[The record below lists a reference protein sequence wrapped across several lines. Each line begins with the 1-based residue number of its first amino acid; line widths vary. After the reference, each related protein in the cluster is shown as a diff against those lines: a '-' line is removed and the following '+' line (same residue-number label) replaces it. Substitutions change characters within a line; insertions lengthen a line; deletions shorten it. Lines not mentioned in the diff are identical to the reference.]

1 MGINAPG
8 KIFESLGA
16 TYLGE
21 GRCQFQ
27 VWAPFRKQV
36 GIHLLAPRED
46 RLVLDPGARGYFRG
60 IAEDVF
66 PGALYQIQL
75 DGNLERPD
83 PASRFQ
89 PRGVHG
95 PSQVVDPAFP
105 WEDAGWTGL
114 DLPEYILYE
123 LHIGTFTP
131 EGTFE
136 AVIPRLE
143 KLKALGVT
151 ALEIMPVA
159 QFPGGRNWGY
169 DGVYPSAVQNT
180 YGGPEGLKRL
190 VNAAHGLGMGVV
202 LDVVYNH
209 LGPEG
214 NYLRDFGPYFTE
226 RYRTP
231 WGEAINFDGPYS
243 DEVRRYFIEN
253 ALTWLKEFHIDALRL
268 DALHAI
274 LDISPRPFL
283 AELSEAVHRAGDRLM
298 RRVHLMAESDLND
311 AKFLR
316 PEQSGGFG
324 LDVHWND
331 DFHHALHALLTGEQ
345 QGHYRDYGH
354 LEDLAKGYRE
364 GFIYS
369 GQCSINRKHR
379 HGSSTR
385 EFPPRRLLVFVQ
397 NHDQVG
403 NRLQGDRLSR
413 LVSFEKR
420 KLAAAAVILSP
431 FIPLL
436 FMGEEYG
443 EPAPFLYFVS
453 HSDPDLIQAVRRG
466 RKGEFSRFNWEGDP
480 PDPQAEETF
489 LDSRIRFSLSE
500 EGDHRILWEFYR
512 ELLRVRRKIMD
523 RRDPEQGIIEATGL
537 EEEGVLIIRDGREQK
552 EILVILH
559 FGEQERPM
567 NLPFPSGK
575 WKRILGSGDS
585 RWKEP
590 GDPAP
595 AGLSRGRGESLLL
608 TPCSC
613 LIYFEEEED

>member
-1 MGINAPG
+1 MMGINAPG
-8 KIFESLGA
+8 TIHESLGA

-21 GRCQFQ
+21 GRCRFQ
-27 VWAPFRKQV
+27 VWAPFRKRV

-46 RLVLDPGARGYFRG
+46 RLILDREARGYFRG
-60 IAEDVF
+60 VAEEVF

-75 DGNLERPD
+75 DGSVERPD

-95 PSQVVDPAFP
+95 PSQVVDPTFP

-151 ALEIMPVA
+151 ALELMPVA

-169 DGVYPSAVQNT
+169 DGVYPFAVQNT
-180 YGGPEGLKRL
+180 YGGTKGLKRL
-190 VNAAHGLGMGVV
+190 VNAAHGLGMAVV

-253 ALTWLKEFHIDALRL
+253 ALTWLKEFHLDALRL

-274 LDISPRPFL
+274 LDIFPRPFL
-283 AELSEAVHRAGDRLM
+283 AELSDAVRRNGERLG

-316 PEQSGGFG
+316 PEQSGGYG

-345 QGHYRDYGH
+345 QGYYRDYGR

-369 GQCSINRKHR
+369 GQYSKYRKHR

-385 EFPPRRLLVFVQ
+385 KFPPRRLLVFSQ

-403 NRLQGDRLSR
+403 NRLRGDRLSR
-413 LVSFEKR
+413 LVSLEAQ
-420 KLAAAAVILSP
+420 KLAASAVMLSP

-453 HSDPDLIQAVRRG
+453 HSDPDLIEAVRQG
-466 RKGEFSRFNWEGDP
+466 RKEEFSRFQWEGDP

-489 LDSRIRFSLSE
+489 LDSRIRFSLLE

-512 ELLRVRRKIMD
+512 ELIRVRRKIMD

-537 EEEGVLIIRDGREQK
+537 EKERVLIIRDGREQK

-559 FGEQERPM
+559 FGGKEGKVDWPA
-567 NLPFPSGK
+567 PYGK
-575 WKRILGSGDS
+575 WHKILASGDC
-585 RWKEP
+585 RWKGP
-590 GDPAP
+590 GDFAP
-595 AGLSRGRGESLLL
+595 DGFSGGGNRSLPLPPHSSLVFFQDGE
-608 TPCSC
+608 
-613 LIYFEEEED
+613 